1 MSFERHR
8 QIYQSDGPWA
18 GRETSPALEKPGATL
33 AAAPGAHRLDEFA
46 AGYSLAGCSPA
57 EPASA
62 SPAQASVRRYSEEGK
77 RFAVNRNL
85 SRFRLSHAWG
95 SLQTVG
101 GTRGTESLFPPKV
114 QPLAVRCPFAVLAP
128 ASIPQR
134 GGHAVLII
142 RWVRGRLT
150 ANFLDRQRPVSGDPS
165 YGVFD
170 DRVLAP
176 VQLAMLRLKVHQGTR
191 KVRPLALAIER
202 QPFRRQPSLRGSV
215 RTRACIWLPPVAGER
230 EPSHLRP
237 SERTRTP
244 EPPGRARQGQGLP
257 SPAVASA
264 CGTV

>member
-95 SLQTVG
+95 SLHRKPG
-101 GTRGTESLFPPKV
+101 NRLHFDGT
-114 QPLAVRCPFAVLAP
+114 
-128 ASIPQR
+128 
-134 GGHAVLII
+134 
-142 RWVRGRLT
+142 
-150 ANFLDRQRPVSGDPS
+150 
-165 YGVFD
+165 
-170 DRVLAP
+170 
-176 VQLAMLRLKVHQGTR
+176 
-191 KVRPLALAIER
+191 
-202 QPFRRQPSLRGSV
+202 
-215 RTRACIWLPPVAGER
+215 
-230 EPSHLRP
+230 
-237 SERTRTP
+237 
-244 EPPGRARQGQGLP
+244 
-257 SPAVASA
+257 
-264 CGTV
+264 